1 MLRGQ
6 NTLRGHRAVGLERP
20 HELLWARKRAQKWG
34 RSSPIRCFVRAQI
47 DRRAMRNLF
56 CFGLFRKSEGD
67 AKGDGWGDLCL
78 SCTVHLGRE
87 NLGGCLEKLHENG
100 DASGAMISRACREV
114 AKHTPFLLSELRP
127 RNAATEEELRNARE
141 EMCPNLMPNNGPR
154 AARIS
159 EWEKSGVDS
168 SFISQRLILAR
179 NFKAK
184 ESQATLDIRHPSRI
198 CRTTHRQ
205 SSPTI

>member
-1 MLRGQ
+1 MHGQKLSVVFISVCSSLWPPAAETLRGQ

-47 DRRAMRNLF
+47 DRHAMRNFF
-56 CFGLFRKSEGD
+56 CFGLFRKSYGEP
-67 AKGDGWGDLCL
+67 KSERWGELCV
-78 SCTVHLGRE
+78 SCTVHPQKK
-87 NLGGCLEKLHENG
+87 NPGGCLEKLYENG
-100 DASGAMISRACREV
+100 VLLARLISRACREA
-114 AKHTPFLLSELRP
+114 AKHTSFLPSELEP

-141 EMCPNLMPNNGPR
+141 KMRPNLIPKNGPR

-168 SFISQRLILAR
+168 SFIS
-179 NFKAK
+179 
-184 ESQATLDIRHPSRI
+184 SG
-198 CRTTHRQ
+198 
-205 SSPTI
+205 